1 MDNRVLSDT
10 YRRALYQMAQQKGYA
25 LTFAFKEMGPDH
37 RRLYEWT
44 FYLGELG
51 SPPLTGTPVTGEWR
65 YSRDA
70 AKEEAAHRA
79 LPVLHSF
86 PNRRRTYL

>member
-37 RRLYEWT
+37 RRLYECT